1 MAIDSVTLAWQKAY
15 YPLEFYKVTLQR
27 YTNKGDKDKVTALK
41 KEMLKR
47 GIKLKPIAFGDDNR
61 QFSIDRENNCINQT
75 MASVKNMQKVAPQI
89 LYDMSQHKNEYDGLF
104 FIFKD
109 LLQSDLNKKSI
120 DILFKLDYLAVT
132 DNM

>member
-1 MAIDSVTLAWQKAY
+1 MAGKVWQVIEDSASYGFNSAHAYCMAIDSVTLAWQKAY

-75 MASVKNMQKVAPQI
+75 MASIKNMQR
-89 LYDMSQHKNEYDGLF
+89 
-104 FIFKD
+104 
-109 LLQSDLNKKSI
+109 
-120 DILFKLDYLAVT
+120 
-132 DNM
+132 